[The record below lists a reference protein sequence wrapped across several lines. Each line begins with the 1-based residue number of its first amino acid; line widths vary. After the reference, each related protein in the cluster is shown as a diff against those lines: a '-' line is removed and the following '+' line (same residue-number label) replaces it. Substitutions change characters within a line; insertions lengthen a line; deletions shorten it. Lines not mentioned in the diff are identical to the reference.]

1 MQHKILIAEDDTDIN
16 RLLSRILE
24 AQGYQALQ
32 AFSGTEARL
41 LLQAGIGV
49 ENGGVGLLQG
59 VAYGTLAA
67 DGPAYGGEGLPEIR
81 VPADELPGGAR
92 QALHRLG
99 KQQLRRYQQDE
110 NHAADDQPDR
120 RLVLRAAP
128 AAASGPAQLLG
139 AAALGIG

>member
-1 MQHKILIAEDDTDIN
+1 M
-16 RLLSRILE
+16 
-24 AQGYQALQ
+24 
-32 AFSGTEARL
+32 L
-41 LLQAGIGV
+41 LLQIGGGV
-49 ENGGVGLLQG
+49 KDGGVGLLQG

-67 DGPAYGGEGLPEIR
+67 DGPAYSGEGLPEIR

-139 AAALGIG
+139 TAALGIG